1 MPHSLHFSKS
11 HTPPTRAKRGGKQK
25 KMVIDDRF
33 SMVGRLLFVGW
44 AWARAR
50 NDDEDDEFVA
60 AALLYDTLCAR
71 GGETLFGEYTVPSL
85 HSRQLQ

>member
-1 MPHSLHFSKS
+1 
-11 HTPPTRAKRGGKQK
+11 
-25 KMVIDDRF
+25 MVIDDRF

-71 GGETLFGEYTVPSL
+71 RRDPFWGI
-85 HSRQLQ
+85 HSTQLTHTRQLQ

>member
-11 HTPPTRAKRGGKQK
+11 HTPPTTQPAKRGSK

-60 AALLYDTLCAR
+60 AALLYDTVR
-71 GGETLFGEYTVPSL
+71 
-85 HSRQLQ
+85 